1 MIIQSITLN
10 NYRLYEGVN
19 TIKFALNEEKNVHL
33 VCGENGF
40 GKTTFLHSLL
50 WCLYGRFVGD
60 VPASGQDANVN
71 YNALLQSNLN
81 INAAKRYQASLTPEI
96 TALIKKHGYTNEFEE
111 IKKDSVYSV
120 TIRFSELAIPAI
132 PCRVIDVIRSYDSI
146 LQKEQVE
153 IMIDGVRN
161 ELTEEIGP
169 DVFIN
174 DFILNKE
181 IARLFFFDSEE
192 VVELAETG
200 TIADRRRLSRAY
212 EEVLG
217 ISKYEDLKSNLESL
231 RLRYRKKSRD
241 IGLRHELEKLL
252 AQKEDADKEATEIEE
267 QIQKFNAKLTT
278 LRQEDTSLQAE
289 LSREGCSVK
298 SEEMNRV
305 RVIIETCKRNDVE
318 MKGKLKQF
326 IDYAP
331 FAIAGNV
338 FARAYELAKADH
350 DTISS
355 NNVSIAQNHVLDS
368 LSKELLAML
377 ASLPIEK
384 KSKDDATKKLDAI
397 VAKYR
402 GEKSDREPQMILSDD
417 DFAEIEAVYN
427 SITTTY
433 RIEFE
438 TLAENYRKNKVML
451 ERNSRRLSNIHS
463 KESDEVI
470 KQLRSKKND
479 TEKAIQETDDAIRKL
494 HEKTGESNLKLATLE
509 KQIKDLSKR
518 VSVDDAD
525 EKKDVLASQIIGELD
540 TFLSSLKQNKKSS
553 LERRIK
559 TALNSLMHKEDFI
572 GRVEVTIDADAMD
585 ILLFTPEGDEID
597 KDKLSKGEKQLYA
610 TSLLKSL
617 VDESSIKFP
626 VFIDS
631 PLQKFDKSHSSKIIT
646 EFYPSISEQVVLF
659 PLLHKELTK
668 SEMDMMLPFV
678 GSTTLITNDTTRSE
692 FKAAKAE
699 HLFDDYNY

>member
-1 MIIQSITLN
+1 M
-10 NYRLYEGVN
+10 
-19 TIKFALNEEKNVHL
+19 
-33 VCGENGF
+33 
-40 GKTTFLHSLL
+40 
-50 WCLYGRFVGD
+50 
-60 VPASGQDANVN
+60 
-71 YNALLQSNLN
+71 
-81 INAAKRYQASLTPEI
+81 
-96 TALIKKHGYTNEFEE
+96 
-111 IKKDSVYSV
+111 
-120 TIRFSELAIPAI
+120 
-132 PCRVIDVIRSYDSI
+132 
-146 LQKEQVE
+146 
-153 IMIDGVRN
+153 
-161 ELTEEIGP
+161 
-169 DVFIN
+169 
-174 DFILNKE
+174 
-181 IARLFFFDSEE
+181 
-192 VVELAETG
+192 ELAETG

-217 ISKYEDLKSNLESL
+217 IRKYEDLKSNLESL

-241 IGLRHELEKLL
+241 IGLRQELEKLL
-252 AQKEDADKEATEIEE
+252 AQKEEADKEAAEIEN
-267 QIQKFNAKLTT
+267 QIQEFNNKLTA
-278 LRQEDTSLQAE
+278 LREDDTQLQAE
-289 LSREGCSVK
+289 LSREGSSVK
-298 SEEMNRV
+298 SEEMNSV
-305 RVIIETCKRNDVE
+305 KVNIETCKKNDVE

-338 FARAYELAKADH
+338 FAQAFELAKADH

-355 NNVSIAQNHVLDS
+355 NNASIAQNHVLDS
-368 LSKELLAML
+368 LSKELLAIL
-377 ASLPIEK
+377 TSLPIEK
-384 KSKDDATKKLDAI
+384 NSKEDAIKKLDSI

-402 GEKSDREPQMILSDD
+402 GEKSDREPQMTFSDD
-417 DFAEIEAVYN
+417 DFEEIEAVYN

-438 TLAENYRKNKVML
+438 TLADNYRKNKVMM
-451 ERNSRRLSNIHS
+451 ERNSRRLSNMHS

-470 KQLRSKKND
+470 RQLRSKKND
-479 TEKAIQETDDAIRKL
+479 TEKAILETDEAIRKL

-509 KQIKDLSKR
+509 KKIKDLSKL

-525 EKKDVLASQIIGELD
+525 EKKDALANQLIGELD
-540 TFLSSLKQNKKSS
+540 TFLLSIKQSKKSS

-559 TALNSLMHKEDFI
+559 TTLNSLMHKEDFI
-572 GRVEVTIDADAMD
+572 GHVEVTIDADAMD
-585 ILLFTPEGDEID
+585 ILLFSPEGDEIN

-617 VDESSIKFP
+617 VDESGIMFP

-631 PLQKFDKSHSSKIIT
+631 PLQKFDKSHSSKVIT

-668 SEMDMMLPFV
+668 PEMNIMLPFV
-678 GSTTLITNDTTRSE
+678 GSVTLITNDTTRSG

>member
-1 MIIQSITLN
+1 M
-10 NYRLYEGVN
+10 
-19 TIKFALNEEKNVHL
+19 
-33 VCGENGF
+33 
-40 GKTTFLHSLL
+40 
-50 WCLYGRFVGD
+50 
-60 VPASGQDANVN
+60 
-71 YNALLQSNLN
+71 
-81 INAAKRYQASLTPEI
+81 
-96 TALIKKHGYTNEFEE
+96 
-111 IKKDSVYSV
+111 
-120 TIRFSELAIPAI
+120 
-132 PCRVIDVIRSYDSI
+132 
-146 LQKEQVE
+146 
-153 IMIDGVRN
+153 
-161 ELTEEIGP
+161 
-169 DVFIN
+169 
-174 DFILNKE
+174 
-181 IARLFFFDSEE
+181 
-192 VVELAETG
+192 
-200 TIADRRRLSRAY
+200 
-212 EEVLG
+212 
-217 ISKYEDLKSNLESL
+217 KSNLESL

-267 QIQKFNAKLTT
+267 QIQIFNDKLTT

-289 LSREGCSVK
+289 LSREGSSVT

-305 RVIIETCKRNDVE
+305 KVIIETCKKNDVE

-331 FAIAGNV
+331 FAIAGNA
-338 FARAYELAKADH
+338 FAQAYELAKADH

-355 NNVSIAQNHVLDS
+355 NNVSIAQNHMLDS

-470 KQLRSKKND
+470 KQLRLKKND

-525 EKKDVLASQIIGELD
+525 EKKDVLASQLIGELD
-540 TFLSSLKQNKKSS
+540 TFLTSLKQNKKSS

-559 TALNSLMHKEDFI
+559 AALNSLMHKEDFI
-572 GRVEVTIDADAMD
+572 GRVEITIDADAMD